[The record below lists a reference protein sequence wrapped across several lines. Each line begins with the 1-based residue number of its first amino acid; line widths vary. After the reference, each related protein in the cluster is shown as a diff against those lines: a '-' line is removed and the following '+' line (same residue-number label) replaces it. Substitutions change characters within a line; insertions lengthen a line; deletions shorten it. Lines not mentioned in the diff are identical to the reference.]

1 MSSHGKRKIRIWGVV
16 LSLLLCLC
24 TFVQAAELGKVTMER
39 GRWVEY
45 PHYWGVHGTYF
56 YTAHTE
62 QGDYTAYCL
71 EPDKN
76 FVPPGE
82 YEPEMQSDNE
92 GLRAALY
99 YGYGGPGQG
108 AYIDQSAYEGL
119 GDSSLE
125 DAKYVRTHLAVSYF
139 FDRENAFHNM
149 DEADVKKSGVWEFID
164 WLEGREIPSGGC
176 KAA

>member
-1 MSSHGKRKIRIWGVV
+1 MLCFYAAWHIRVLFLDSWERGHYEQSWKKKNTYLGSSAFAASLSLHFCAGSRTWKSNYGKRKMGGI
-16 LSLLLCLC
+16 SPLLGCSWHL
-24 TFVQAAELGKVTMER
+24 
-39 GRWVEY
+39 
-45 PHYWGVHGTYF
+45 F

-139 FDRENAFHNM
+139 FDREMHFTTWM
-149 DEADVKKSGVWEFID
+149 KQM
-164 WLEGREIPSGGC
+164 
-176 KAA
+176 